1 MARPRKTE
9 YANRAVVKIENA
21 FWKLLETEKYTD
33 ITVLRIAQD
42 SGVNR
47 NSFYYH
53 YKDMDDLAYQAFK
66 NNTRNDAS
74 RMMISSI
81 LTVLTLQDDE
91 KDSDID
97 MSILPNS
104 RRIMLCARSEST
116 YLKQLVNDFLKEI
129 WLDSFSINEDRLTTE
144 EKIQLDFIFAG
155 IVTTLGS
162 QEIEDNPLLMLKLVS
177 SEIGK
182 SMLLTMKK
190 ISVAQNNRFLETKQN
205 LQG

>member
-9 YANRAVVKIENA
+9 YANGAVVKIENA

-91 KDSDID
+91 KNSDID

-205 LQG
+205 FQG

>member
-66 NNTRNDAS
+66 NNARNDAS

-91 KDSDID
+91 KKSDID

-129 WLDSFSINEDRLTTE
+129 WLDSFSIDESHLTTE
-144 EKIQLDFIFAG
+144 EKLQLDFIFAG

-162 QEIEDNPLLMLKLVS
+162 QEVEDDPLLMLKLVS